1 MYGMVN
7 TCKLLLKVRQ
17 REKAKWLLTGL
28 VRQLAESGIA
38 MMLFISSYT
47 AFNPPDYRQNL
58 THTVGAL
65 ELGKPVFLLPLG
77 GQALRKD
84 CTILFGQRMLEKA
97 NAVL

>member
-7 TCKLLLKVRQ
+7 TSKLLLKVRQ

-47 AFNPPDYRQNL
+47 AFNPPDKRQNL
-58 THTVGAL
+58 TNTIESL
-65 ELGKPVFLLPLG
+65 ELGKPALLLPFG

-84 CTILFGQRMLEKA
+84 STIPCGQGMLEKA